1 MKIEKCYIEAAIE
14 ITTAAF
20 TLDKSIQHEVQQSWD
35 IYIPEDKK
43 FALVK
48 CDFYI
53 SNEFGTD
60 VEDADDS
67 FTLKHTDSATDLFH
81 MIYEILEKLST
92 IEI

>member
-20 TLDKSIQHEVQQSWD
+20 KEHTSIQHEVLPVWS

-48 CDFYI
+48 CSFYI
-53 SNEFGTD
+53 SNDFGNGT
-60 VEDADDS
+60 EDADDS
-67 FTLKHTDSATDLFH
+67 FTLKETESASDLFY
-81 MIYEILEKLST
+81 MITEILEKLST